1 MRDVLIE
8 HNRRLRLSL
17 DELTDQLQAA
27 RIPAELEAY
36 RTLIVGACMDL
47 RRQAEQHLSD
57 LAGGVDE
64 ILEDILSATQY
75 LTQMCSLVSVRF
87 ALPVLRASD
96 SDRLALRIIGWM
108 HEVHPQTQGL
118 PPAFADGPTAVYP
131 NLGQIPIYM
140 LPCMDR
146 RGLLYLPLLFH
157 ELGHV
162 LYARHRRE
170 MDDLVGALQRAIAR
184 HLEPASR
191 RNDRHA
197 EEQARQRQRI
207 VNAWYSWVQEFFCDA
222 VGLLIGGPA
231 FLQAFAAYLSML
243 APGDFGLA
251 PEDLQQSTHPITWLR
266 IQALV
271 ERARGLG
278 YHAAADAVERQWRT
292 VAGAVGA
299 REDYHGFYDSTI
311 GAELRRTV
319 DDMLVEADPRACTAD
334 EAAAGDWCAATDT
347 PIRLLNWAWQTYL
360 DNPDDYRDWE
370 HGIVQ
375 GWLTPTHP
383 PQGDVMPSA
392 DDSKQRA
399 TATPSRI
406 RSAHRRRRLETVRE
420 GGASSALDPSSDRS
434 TPGRLF
440 RTTA

>member
-1 MRDVLIE
+1 MRDVLLE

-17 DELTDQLQAA
+17 DELVDQLRTAQV
-27 RIPAELEAY
+27 PSELEAY
-36 RTLIVGACMDL
+36 RTLIVGACTDL

-57 LAGGVDE
+57 LVGGADE
-64 ILEDILSATQY
+64 ILEDILSATQQ
-75 LTQMCSLVSVRF
+75 LTQICNLVSVRF
-87 ALPVLRASD
+87 ALPIVRASE

-108 HEVHPQTQGL
+108 HEAHPQTQGL

-162 LYARHRRE
+162 LYARHRSE
-170 MDDLVGALQRAIAR
+170 MDDLVGALQRAIAH

-191 RNDRHA
+191 RDDRHA

-207 VNAWYSWVQEFFCDA
+207 VNAWYSWAQEFFCDA

-231 FLQAFAAYLSML
+231 FLQAFATYLSML
-243 APGDFGLA
+243 TPGDFGLA
-251 PEDLQQSTHPITWLR
+251 PEDLRESTHPITWLR
-266 IQALV
+266 IQALI

-278 YHAAADAVERQWRT
+278 YHATADAVERQWRM

-299 REDYHGFYDSTI
+299 REEYHGYYDGAI
-311 GAELRRTV
+311 GAELSRTI

-334 EAAAGDWCAATDT
+334 EAVGGGWCAATDT
-347 PIRLLNWAWQTYL
+347 PVQLLNWAWQTYL
-360 DNPDDYRDWE
+360 ASPDDYRAWE
-370 HGIVQ
+370 CGIVE
-375 GWLTPTHP
+375 GWLVPALGTQSGVVTS
-383 PQGDVMPSA
+383 VTSA
-392 DDSKQRA
+392 DAQHQPREA
-399 TATPSRI
+399 
-406 RSAHRRRRLETVRE
+406 RRK
-420 GGASSALDPSSDRS
+420 RS
-434 TPGRLF
+434 TR
-440 RTTA
+440 